1 MLFSL
6 GSARPPLRGLQVER
20 EVMDRF
26 PLRSDEWFSR
36 QDEVGIRHRSVLSTL
51 GFDPRAVT
59 GKPVIGI
66 CNPASEF
73 NNCEMGL
80 KELVQI
86 VKRGVTEAGGI
97 PLEFPTMA
105 LGGEFLKPSD
115 LPYRNLVSMDIEE
128 TVRANP
134 IDGLVLLSG
143 CDKTTP
149 AQLMAAA
156 SCDVPAIQLSAGPKA
171 TGYWRGQE
179 IGAATDL
186 WKYWDDYRSGKLGR
200 EEFGELEHCIS
211 CSYGT
216 CNEMGTASTM
226 AILSEALGM
235 MPSGVSSIPANDS
248 RRRVA
253 AEMVGRR
260 CVEMVREQLVPSR
273 ILTPAAFHNAIRV
286 LSAIGGST
294 NAVIHLVAIAGR
306 RAIDLP
312 LSLFDEISR
321 QTPMVVNLK
330 PSGRYLMEHFHRAG
344 GLPAVAQEISGLL
357 QLDCLTVSGKTLGQS
372 IATARCYDRDVI
384 KPIGSPVLPSGALA
398 VLKGN
403 LAPSGA
409 ILKVSAASDR
419 LLDHSGP
426 AVVFENYLDM
436 MARIDSPDLEVSP
449 DSVLVMR
456 NTGPRGVPGMPEWG
470 AIPVP
475 VKLLRQG
482 VRDVVRIS
490 DARMSGT
497 SYGTVILHVAPES
510 AVGAPLAIVQN
521 GDVIKLNAA
530 ERRLELVVPEEEIQR
545 RLSHWSPL
553 PSEHLRGFPR
563 LYIDHVLQADLG
575 CDFDFLRPT
584 SKDAVRFVPPIVG
597 RG

>member
-1 MLFSL
+1 
-6 GSARPPLRGLQVER
+6 
-20 EVMDRF
+20 MDRR
-26 PLRSDEWFSR
+26 PLRSDEWFFR
-36 QDEVGIRHRSVLSTL
+36 KDEVGIRHRSVLTTL
-51 GFDPRAVT
+51 GFDPRSSA
-59 GKPVIGI
+59 GKPIIGI

-73 NNCEMGL
+73 NQCEMGL
-80 KELVQI
+80 KELVEM

-105 LGGEFLKPSD
+105 LGGELLKPSD
-115 LPYRNLVSMDIEE
+115 LPYRNLASMDIEE

-156 SCDVPAIQLSAGPKA
+156 SCDIPAIQLSAGPKV

-186 WKYWDDYRSGKLGR
+186 WKYWDDYRSGKLEPEAWR
-200 EEFGELEHCIS
+200 ELEQCIS

-226 AILSEALGM
+226 ASLSEALGM
-235 MPSGVSSIPANDS
+235 MPSAASSIPANDS

-253 AEMVGRR
+253 AENVGRR
-260 CVEMVREQLVPSR
+260 CVEMVSEQLLPSQ
-273 ILTPAAFHNAIRV
+273 IMTVEAFRNAIRV
-286 LSAIGGST
+286 LNAIGGST

-306 RAIDLP
+306 LGIELP
-312 LSLFDEISR
+312 LELFDEISR
-321 QTPMVVNLK
+321 STPMIVNLK
-330 PSGRYLMEHFHRAG
+330 PSGKYLMDHFHRSG
-344 GLPAVAQEISGLL
+344 GLPVVEREISDLL
-357 QLDCLTVSGKTLGQS
+357 HLDCVTVSGKSLGQNIQS
-372 IATARCYDRDVI
+372 AHCFDREVI
-384 KPIGSPVLPSGALA
+384 TTMASPIFPSGALV

-409 ILKVSAASDR
+409 ILKVSAATEK
-419 LLDHSGP
+419 LLEHIGP

-436 MARIDSPDLEVSP
+436 LTRIDSPDLDVSAE
-449 DSVLVMR
+449 SVLVMR

-470 AIPVP
+470 AIPIP

-482 VRDVVRIS
+482 IRDLVRLS
-490 DARMSGT
+490 DSRMSGT
-497 SYGTVILHVAPES
+497 SYGTVIVHVAPES
-510 AVGAPLAIVQN
+510 AAGGPLAIVQN
-521 GDVIKLNAA
+521 GDRIRLSTS
-530 ERRLELVVPEEEIQR
+530 ERRLELLLPEQEITD
-545 RLSHWSPL
+545 RLSHWSPP

-563 LYIDHVLQADLG
+563 LYIDHVLQADQG
-575 CDFDFLRPT
+575 CDFDFLRPST
-584 SKDAVRFVPPIVG
+584 TEAVKFVPPIVG

>member
-1 MLFSL
+1 M
-6 GSARPPLRGLQVER
+6 GRTA
-20 EVMDRF
+20 
-26 PLRSDEWFSR
+26 LRSDEWFFR
-36 QDEVGIRHRSVLSTL
+36 NDEVGIRHRSVLTTL
-51 GFDPRAVT
+51 GFDPRAVA
-59 GKPVIGI
+59 GKPIIGI

-80 KELVQI
+80 NDLAEM

-105 LGGEFLKPSD
+105 LGGELLKPSD
-115 LPYRNLVSMDIEE
+115 LPYRNLASMDIEE

-156 SCDVPAIQLSAGPKA
+156 SCNIPAIQISAGPKV

-186 WKYWDDYRSGKLGR
+186 WKHWDDYRSGKL
-200 EEFGELEHCIS
+200 EQEAWSELEQCIS

-226 AILSEALGM
+226 ASLSEALGM
-235 MPSGVSSIPANDS
+235 MPAGASSIPANDS

-253 AEMVGRR
+253 AENVGRR
-260 CVEMVREQLVPSR
+260 CVEMVREQLLPSQ
-273 ILTPAAFHNAIRV
+273 IMTSGAFHNAIRV
-286 LSAIGGST
+286 LHAIGGST

-306 RAIDLP
+306 LGISLP
-312 LSLFDEISR
+312 LALFDELSHSS
-321 QTPMVVNLK
+321 PMIVNLK

-344 GLPAVAQEISGLL
+344 GLPVVQREISNLL
-357 QLDCLTVSGKTLGQS
+357 QLGCLTVSGMTVGQNIQS
-372 IATARCYDRDVI
+372 ARCSDRDVI
-384 KPIGSPVLPSGALA
+384 KTLDSPVFPSGALV

-409 ILKVSAASDR
+409 LLKVSAATDR
-419 LLDHSGP
+419 LLEHTGP

-436 MARIDSPDLEVSP
+436 LARVDSADLEVSA

-470 AIPVP
+470 AIPIP

-482 VRDVVRIS
+482 VRDLVRIS
-490 DARMSGT
+490 DSRMSGT
-497 SYGTVILHVAPES
+497 SGGTVVLHVAPES
-510 AVGAPLAIVQN
+510 AAGGPLAIVQN
-521 GDVIKLNAA
+521 GDTIRLSTA
-530 ERRLELVVPEEEIQR
+530 ERRLEILLPDEAIKD
-545 RLSHWSPL
+545 RLARWSPP
-553 PSEHLRGFPR
+553 PSSHLRGFPR
-563 LYIDHVLQADLG
+563 LYIDHVLQADEG
-575 CDFDFLRPT
+575 CDFDFLRPAT
-584 SKDAVRFVPPIVG
+584 KEAVKFVPPIVG

>member
-1 MLFSL
+1 
-6 GSARPPLRGLQVER
+6 
-20 EVMDRF
+20 MDRV
-26 PLRSDEWFSR
+26 PLRSDAWFVR
-36 QDEVGIRHRSVLSTL
+36 TDEVGIRHRSVLTTL
-51 GFDPRAVT
+51 GFDPRAAS
-59 GKPVIGI
+59 GKPIIGI

-73 NNCEMGL
+73 NQCEMGL
-80 KELVQI
+80 KELVEM

-105 LGGEFLKPSD
+105 LGGELLKPSD

-156 SCDVPAIQLSAGPKA
+156 SCDIPAIQLSAGPKV

-186 WKYWDDYRSGKLGR
+186 WSYWDDYRSGKLDK
-200 EEFGELEHCIS
+200 EAWNELEQCIS

-226 AILSEALGM
+226 ASLSEALGM

-253 AEMVGRR
+253 AENVGRR
-260 CVEMVREQLVPSR
+260 CVEMVREQLRPSQIMR
-273 ILTPAAFHNAIRV
+273 QEAFHNAIRV
-286 LSAIGGST
+286 LNAIGGST
-294 NAVIHLVAIAGR
+294 NAVLHLVAIAGR
-306 RAIDLP
+306 LGINLP
-312 LSLFDEISR
+312 LALFDEISHS
-321 QTPMVVNLK
+321 TPMIVNLK
-330 PSGRYLMEHFHRAG
+330 PSGRYLMDHFHRAG
-344 GLPAVAQEISGLL
+344 GLPVVEREISSLL
-357 QLDCLTVSGKTLGQS
+357 DLDCLTVSGKTVGQN
-372 IATARCYDRDVI
+372 IQAARCFDRDVI
-384 KPIGSPVLPSGALA
+384 KTMDSPIVPAGALV

-409 ILKVSAASDR
+409 ILKVAAATPR
-419 LLDHSGP
+419 LLEHTGP
-426 AVVFENYLDM
+426 AIVFENYLDIL
-436 MARIDSPDLEVSP
+436 ARVDSPELEMTA

-456 NTGPRGVPGMPEWG
+456 NSGPRGVPGMPEWG
-470 AIPVP
+470 ALPIP

-482 VRDVVRIS
+482 IRDLVRIS
-490 DARMSGT
+490 DSRMSGT
-497 SYGTVILHVAPES
+497 SGGTVILHVAPES
-510 AVGAPLAIVQN
+510 AAGGPLAIVQN
-521 GDVIKLNAA
+521 GDTIRLSVA
-530 ERRLELVVPEEEIQR
+530 ERRLELVLPEQEIKD
-545 RLSHWSPL
+545 RLARWSPP

-563 LYIDHVLQADLG
+563 LYIDHVLPADEG
-575 CDFDFLRPT
+575 CDFDFLRPKT
-584 SKDAVRFVPPIVG
+584 KEAVKFVPPIVA